1 MTKKSICGT
10 SRLVISV
17 EFFCVDVMEN
27 KNWVVGKEAIV
38 WTPNEDNKEEPCNCP
53 CFYDHGGCSQGIIM
67 NNPDRS
73 PDCSCTGPPCIGTCT
88 GRG

>member
-1 MTKKSICGT
+1 MVSI
-10 SRLVISV
+10 SRLASSL

-27 KNWVVGKEAIV
+27 KKWAWNSALGLGSFARA
-38 WTPNEDNKEEPCNCP
+38 PSEDNKPCNCP
-53 CFYDHGGCSQGIIM
+53 CNYDHGGCSTGI
-67 NNPDRS
+67 NQY